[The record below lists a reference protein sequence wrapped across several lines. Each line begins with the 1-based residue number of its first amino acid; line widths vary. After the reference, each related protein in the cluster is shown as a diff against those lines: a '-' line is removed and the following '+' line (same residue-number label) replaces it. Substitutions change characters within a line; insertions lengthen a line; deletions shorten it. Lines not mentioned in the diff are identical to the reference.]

1 MGMKKEQNGKFEF
14 EYFTPETV
22 YGLSKIYL
30 FAAAFIHALMA
41 GVFFYSKVTT
51 LGIINV
57 ISFLVYMSFGFVIT
71 YKTIRKIYCFVILEI
86 MFFIIICVMTFRW
99 QYDFHL
105 YSFTIIS
112 LGILTSISPKDN
124 KYNIKYPLVIFLA
137 GHLILLVLRI
147 YHFNNPIDI
156 QYDFSKRIEA
166 LYGVIA
172 IINYIFV
179 TCALF
184 MPLLAF
190 VIDLRKASRKIDA
203 INNELDF
210 ISTHDAL
217 TGLIN
222 RRSMDEIIKGAL
234 YDFKKED
241 KAFSMILSDIDDFK
255 KVNDTY
261 GHNVGDYVLKK
272 VSQMIEECVEDAG
285 SVCRWGGE
293 EIMILFDGKLEE
305 AVNIAEIIRKTVE
318 KESFQYEDYD
328 FAVTMTFGVAEY
340 DSKMDINELIVK
352 ADDNMYKG
360 KKTTKNCVIA

>member
-1 MGMKKEQNGKFEF
+1 MSKDKEQNGKFEF
-14 EYFTPETV
+14 QYFTPETV

-30 FAAAFIHALMA
+30 FAAAFIHILMA

-51 LGIINV
+51 LGVINV
-57 ISFLVYMSFGFVIT
+57 ISFLAYIIFAFVIT
-71 YKTIRKIYCFVILEI
+71 YKTIRKIYCFVIVEI
-86 MFFIIICVMTFRW
+86 MFFIIMCVMTFRW

-124 KYNIKYPLVIFLA
+124 KYNIKYPLVTFLV
-137 GHLILLVLRI
+137 GHIILLVLRI
-147 YHFNNPIDI
+147 YHFNNPIEL
-156 QYDFSKRIEA
+156 QYNFSQKVET

-190 VIDLRKASRKIDA
+190 VIDLKKAAGKIDA
-203 INNELDF
+203 INYELDY

-234 YDFKKED
+234 YEYKKED

-272 VSQMIEECVEDAG
+272 VSQMIEVCVEDAG
-285 SVCRWGGE
+285 CVCRWGGE
-293 EIMILFDGKLEE
+293 EILILTYGNIEN
-305 AVNIAEIIRKTVE
+305 AISIAENIRKNVSEYVFVSDDEIIKATV
-318 KESFQYEDYD
+318 
-328 FAVTMTFGVAEY
+328 TLGVAQMKEKL
-340 DSKMDINELIVK
+340 DMDKLISL
-352 ADDNMYKG
+352 ADNNLYKG
-360 KKTTKNCVIA
+360 KRGTKNCVVA

>member
-1 MGMKKEQNGKFEF
+1 MSENREQNGKFEF
-14 EYFTPETV
+14 QYFTPETV

-30 FAAAFIHALMA
+30 FAAAFIHILMA

-51 LGIINV
+51 LGVINV
-57 ISFLVYMSFGFVIT
+57 ISFLAYIIFAFVIT
-71 YKTIRKIYCFVILEI
+71 YKTIRKIYCFVIVEI
-86 MFFIIICVMTFRW
+86 MFFIIMCIMTFRW
-99 QYDFHL
+99 QYD
-105 YSFTIIS
+105 SFTIIS

-124 KYNIKYPLVIFLA
+124 KYNIKYPLVTFLV
-137 GHLILLVLRI
+137 GHIILLVLRI
-147 YHFNNPIDI
+147 YHFNNPIEL
-156 QYDFSKRIEA
+156 QYNFSQKVET

-190 VIDLRKASRKIDA
+190 VIDLKKAAGKIDA
-203 INNELDF
+203 INYELDY

-234 YDFKKED
+234 YEYKKED

-272 VSQMIEECVEDAG
+272 VSQMIEVCVEDAG
-285 SVCRWGGE
+285 CVCRWGGE
-293 EIMILFDGKLEE
+293 EIMILFNGKLDE
-305 AVNIAEIIRKTVE
+305 AVNIAEIIRKTIE
-318 KESFQYEDYD
+318 KESFQYEDYN

-340 DSKMDINELIVK
+340 EAEMDINELIVK

-360 KKTTKNCVIA
+360 KKSTKNCVIA